1 MDVIPWAPGRL
12 PLLGHVVAYT
22 RDPLALLLQA
32 SRLGRFVR
40 MDFPWMQSMMVNDP
54 QLIEQILV
62 TDHRSFI
69 KDRFLQDLRRVLGD
83 GLLTAEGDFWLR
95 QRRLASPA
103 FHKDRVA
110 GYGRTMVECASREVA
125 RWRDGEERDV
135 HEDMMRVTLEIV
147 GKTLFGADV
156 TDRARE
162 VAEGLE
168 AVMARYVDP
177 IATGVPHW
185 DKLPTPLNRRFH
197 AGVQRLDALVRD
209 LIAEHRAGRQGDPN
223 DLLSM
228 YLAARDEDG
237 SGMSDRQLRDEVLT
251 LILAGHETTAIALS
265 WTWML
270 LAQHPHVAE
279 KLHAELDA
287 VLGGRAPTPADLP
300 RLPYAD
306 RVIKESMRLYPPAWA
321 IGREAARDVELG
333 GVPIPK
339 GTQLWIVQWALHRDG
354 RWFEDPDRFDP
365 DRWAGDLHKRIPKYA
380 YFPFGG
386 GPRMCIGHAFAT
398 MEAVLLLATFAQR
411 FRMEL
416 VAGHPL
422 KPLPAITLRPKHGV
436 RVRLS
441 QRRGARPIE
450 ARAS

>member
-1 MDVIPWAPGRL
+1 MDVPWAPGRL

-32 SRLGRFVR
+32 SRLGRLVR
-40 MDFPWMQSMMVNDP
+40 LDFPWMQSMMVNDP
-54 QLIEQILV
+54 DLIEQILV

-69 KDRFLQDLRRVLGD
+69 KDRFLQDLKRVLGD
-83 GLLTAEGDFWLR
+83 GLLTSEGDFWLR
-95 QRRLASPA
+95 QRRLAQPA

-110 GYGRTMVECASREVA
+110 GYARTMVDCATREVS

-177 IATGVPHW
+177 VATGVPHW

-197 AGVQRLDALVRD
+197 QGVQRLDRLVRD
-209 LIAEHRAGRQGDPN
+209 LIAEHRAGRQGDPG

-237 SGMSDRQLRDEVLT
+237 TGMSDQQLRDEVLT
-251 LILAGHETTAIALS
+251 LVLAGHETTAIALS

-270 LAQHPHVAE
+270 LSQHPHVAE

-287 VLGGRAPTPADLP
+287 VLGGRAPTAADLP

-321 IGREAARDVELG
+321 IGREAARDVELA

-354 RWFEDPDRFDP
+354 RWFEEPDRFDP
-365 DRWAGDLHKRIPKYA
+365 DRWAGDLQRRIPKYA

-411 FRMEL
+411 FRMDL

-436 RVRLS
+436 RVRLV
-441 QRRGARPIE
+441 R
-450 ARAS
+450 RASLRPPEVRAP